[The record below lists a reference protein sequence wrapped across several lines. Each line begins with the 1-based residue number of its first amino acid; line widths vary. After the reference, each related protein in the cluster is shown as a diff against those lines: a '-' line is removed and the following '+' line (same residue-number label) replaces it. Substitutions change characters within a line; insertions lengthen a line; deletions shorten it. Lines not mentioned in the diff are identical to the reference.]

1 MELEE
6 KLYQVCKKDEAEE
19 ILLWGSLPEDLIDL
33 IKPED
38 LINILTYTPEEGLH
52 ESTVICLKG
61 VEKFNRGRKK
71 YKIKDIN
78 VILGV

>member
-6 KLYQVCKKDEAEE
+6 KLYQACKREEAEE

-52 ESTVICLKG
+52 ESTVICFKE
-61 VEKFNRGRKK
+61 VEKFARGRKK
-71 YKIKDIN
+71 YRIKDIN